1 MIGVMFH
8 HFHSKSHN
16 STQGSISNKEFEK
29 IILFLKKKKK
39 NNRSSKV

>member
-8 HFHSKSHN
+8 HFHGKSHN

-29 IILFLKKKKK
+29 LFYFKKKK
-39 NNRSSKV
+39 NNKSSKV